1 MTNNIKN
8 IANAV
13 AAIEEDG
20 WNWKLVPPNLK
31 FEPEVLEAALV
42 HEANTLDFSDA
53 PDDILEDAK
62 IMLRATHISIEHFFA
77 SSKSLLSDIEFVTK
91 AILDKPRIVA
101 DFDWLHQDKVPT
113 EIKNHPRITDIRKD
127 KNFSLRLVTD
137 GTGNDLD
144 AIWPDHLSDKKIVLS
159 ALQTRGDNWHFVPDT
174 LKNDPDIIRAA
185 IEEGPRNVSI
195 LKDCPTDF
203 FETES
208 ALIEKRI
215 QDDPSEFGHIPDS
228 FKKGKTYLLKF
239 LAINGGVINYLDKSF
254 WDDPEI
260 IEAALSSTE
269 RGNESYSVFSA
280 WFQSRSIEWFQ
291 THPDLVRRIMLIE
304 GLEEFLCDRPDLDLK
319 TFSADNYQYQ
329 TFVLICKLLDA
340 FGIRWLDPA
349 KLLAAAESTGYYWT
363 DEKLGRFCLYHD
375 VVTLSVKKSF
385 GMHFNTLAVIDLEGS
400 DDSDNDF
407 LNGSNPFL
415 MAAINFVYECLTDP
429 EHEMYQPKL
438 K

>member
-1 MTNNIKN
+1 MEFMTNNIKN

-159 ALQTRGDNWHFVPDT
+159 ALQTRGDNWHFVPET
-174 LKNDPDIIRAA
+174 LKSDTDIIRAA

-215 QDDPSEFGHIPDS
+215 QDDPSDFVHIPDS
-228 FKKGKTYLLKF
+228 FKRTKL
-239 LAINGGVINYLDKSF
+239 
-254 WDDPEI
+254 
-260 IEAALSSTE
+260 
-269 RGNESYSVFSA
+269 
-280 WFQSRSIEWFQ
+280 
-291 THPDLVRRIMLIE
+291 
-304 GLEEFLCDRPDLDLK
+304 
-319 TFSADNYQYQ
+319 TF
-329 TFVLICKLLDA
+329 
-340 FGIRWLDPA
+340 
-349 KLLAAAESTGYYWT
+349 
-363 DEKLGRFCLYHD
+363 
-375 VVTLSVKKSF
+375 
-385 GMHFNTLAVIDLEGS
+385 
-400 DDSDNDF
+400 
-407 LNGSNPFL
+407 
-415 MAAINFVYECLTDP
+415 
-429 EHEMYQPKL
+429 
-438 K
+438 